1 MGIPFIDNGFAV
13 ITKENADDFDL
24 RRLHGRPRL
33 SRSRT
38 APVAPRGRRA
48 DRHQSPMGAAGAK
61 ARIMSDEIVLEISNV
76 SKAFGAVQALR
87 GVDFELRRG
96 EVHADRRRERRR
108 EIDAD
113 EHHRRHPAARQR
125 RDRARRPAGR
135 DHLAG
140 ARRRSSG
147 IGFVH
152 QEIAL
157 CPDVTVA
164 ENIFMA
170 EINSSRKWLM
180 DYRGAARAR
189 PRGAGAARARSTR
202 PCWWATLSI
211 SSQQL
216 VEIAKALTLDCRILI
231 LDEPTAALTE
241 PEAQVLFGI
250 MRDLA
255 ARGISIIYISH
266 RMVEI
271 FDNCDR
277 VSVFR
282 DGRSIVTA
290 DVADITPGLH
300 RQQHGRP
307 GPRPALSRRSAPSRS
322 RPTCCSRSAA

>member
-1 MGIPFIDNGFAV
+1 
-13 ITKENADDFDL
+13 
-24 RRLHGRPRL
+24 
-33 SRSRT
+33 
-38 APVAPRGRRA
+38 
-48 DRHQSPMGAAGAK
+48 
-61 ARIMSDEIVLEISNV
+61 MSDEIVLKISNV
-76 SKAFGAVQALR
+76 SKSFGAIHALR

-96 EVHADRRRERRR
+96 EVHAIAGENGAGKSTLMNIIDGILRPDSG
-108 EIDAD
+108 EIALNGQPV
-113 EHHRRHPAARQR
+113 EITSPA
-125 RDRARRPAGR
+125 RAQE
-135 DHLAG
+135 L
-140 ARRRSSG
+140 G

-170 EINSSRKWLM
+170 EINSSRKWFMNYAALH
-180 DYRGAARAR
+180 DRARAALA
-189 PRGAGAARARSTR
+189 PLSPIDPAVLVG
-202 PCWWATLSI
+202 TLSI

-271 FDNCDR
+271 FENCDR

-282 DGRSIVTA
+282 DGRHIVTA
-290 DVADITPGLH
+290 DVADITPDFVVNNMV
-300 RQQHGRP
+300 GRVIGTLYPPKQVP
-307 GPRPALSRRSAPSRS
+307 GVAPARRAARGARAGRRAALPRR
-322 RPTCCSRSAA
+322 